1 MNFAELSKAFRDHAE
16 EIAKTNADNAKF
28 RVTSYNRVANLI
40 DASQQNEKPVTSD
53 LINTLEISDYMKTI
67 AMKFVEGTVRKPK
80 VKKATTK
87 AKDTKTSKYTTT
99 KAKTR
104 KSTSKSPS
112 KSKPIVKAKVK
123 VSSRSPN
130 NNEAT
135 TDVEPTAKSRSNS
148 PSTNTKLL
156 KELQE
161 FMGIGPERAKELIS
175 AGVTHINQL
184 HMKKYKDLLPTETK
198 VFIDLKPLQQIPNE
212 HIKVLEPYLLKASDK
227 NLKLTI
233 VGSYRRGKPFSSDID
248 LMVVSNEPNAIELLL
263 ERLKEIL
270 NGKIYPYSKGPD
282 KLSLIVDMS
291 ELIGSKNLIYKIDA
305 FRTLPEHEIP
315 MLLYSTGSK
324 EFNVF
329 MRGKAKKAGYLL
341 NQKGLF
347 KDGAVVK
354 DLTTEKDYFDIL
366 GMSYKEP
373 SARI

>member
-28 RVTSYNRVANLI
+28 RITSYNRVANLI

-80 VKKATTK
+80 VRKAAAKSK
-87 AKDTKTSKYTTT
+87 ATKTSKS
-99 KAKTR
+99 KTIV
-104 KSTSKSPS
+104 KSKDTTSKS
-112 KSKPIVKAKVK
+112 KTIVKAKVK
-123 VSSRSPN
+123 VSSKESKL
-130 NNEAT
+130 
-135 TDVEPTAKSRSNS
+135 TDAEPTTKSRANS
-148 PSTNTKLL
+148 PSSTSTNTKLL

-184 HMKKYKDLLPTETK
+184 HMKKYKDLLPAETK
-198 VFIDLKPLQQIPNE
+198 IFIDLKPLQQIPNE
-212 HIKVLEPYLLKASDK
+212 HIKILEPYLLKASDT

-248 LMVVSNEPNAIELLL
+248 LMVVSNESNAIELLL

-347 KDGAVVK
+347 KDGAIVK
-354 DLTTEKDYFDIL
+354 DLKTEKDYFDIL

>member
-1 MNFAELSKAFRDHAE
+1 MNFAELSKAFRARAE
-16 EIAKTNADNAKF
+16 EISKTNADNAKF
-28 RVTSYNRVANLI
+28 RVKSYNRVANLI
-40 DASQQNEKPVTSD
+40 DAVQQNETPVTSD
-53 LINTLEISDYMKTI
+53 LIGTLEISDYMKTI
-67 AMKFVEGTVRKPK
+67 AMKFVDGTVKKPK
-80 VKKATTK
+80 IKKSK
-87 AKDTKTSKYTTT
+87 NTKTAKSKNT
-99 KAKTR
+99 
-104 KSTSKSPS
+104 PS
-112 KSKPIVKAKVK
+112 KSKTIVKAKVK
-123 VSSRSPN
+123 VSRDAN
-130 NNEAT
+130 
-135 TDVEPTAKSRSNS
+135 VEPTDTTKKTSKSISSKSVS
-148 PSTNTKLL
+148 PTNHTKLL

-161 FMGIGPERAKELIS
+161 FMGIGPERAKELIN

-184 HMKKYKDLLPTETK
+184 HMKKYKDLLPAETK
-198 VFIDLKPLQQIPNE
+198 IFIDLKPLQQIPNE

-248 LMVVSNEPNAIELLL
+248 LMVVSNESNAIELLL

-324 EFNVF
+324 EFNVV

-347 KDGAVVK
+347 KDGVIIK
-354 DLTTEKDYFDIL
+354 DLNTEKDYFDIL
-366 GMSYKEP
+366 GISYKEP